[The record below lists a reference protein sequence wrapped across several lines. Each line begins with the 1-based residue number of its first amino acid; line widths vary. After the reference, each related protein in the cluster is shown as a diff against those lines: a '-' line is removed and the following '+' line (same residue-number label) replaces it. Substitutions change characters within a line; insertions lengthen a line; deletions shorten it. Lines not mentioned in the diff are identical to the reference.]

1 MSTTLSPEP
10 DVFSAVSHAARRQM
24 LDLIAQTQGCS
35 VGALAGHFAMSR
47 PAVSQHLRILLD
59 AGLVTE
65 QRQGRERH
73 YRLAPE
79 RLSLVRDWMAPF
91 KPTDAQTPA
100 QAPLFSSPKRKQS
113 LTHIKSRS
121 HYDPVAVFEAISHHG
136 RRQMLDLLAAGDCS
150 VNTLAAHFAM
160 SRPAVSQHLRVLRT
174 AGLVTEQR
182 HGRERRYHLEPESL
196 SPVQDWIAYY
206 EQFWDQ
212 HLLRLQQYLAQR
224 NAP

>member
-1 MSTTLSPEP
+1 MSTTLSSEP
-10 DVFSAVSHAARRQM
+10 NVFHAVSHTARRQM
-24 LDLIAQTQGCS
+24 LDLIARAQGCS
-35 VGALAGHFAMSR
+35 VNVLAGHFAMSR

-79 RLSLVRDWMAPF
+79 RLSLVRDWAAPL
-91 KPTDAQTPA
+91 KPPSQAPAQTHVFLP
-100 QAPLFSSPKRKQS
+100 SKGKQS
-113 LTHIKSRS
+113 LTHSAPSR
-121 HYDPVAVFEAISHHG
+121 PVNATDVFEAISHG
-136 RRQMLDLLAAGDCS
+136 ARREMLDLLAAGDCS

-182 HGRERRYHLEPESL
+182 HGRERLYHLLPNSL
-196 SPVQDWIAYY
+196 SPVHEWITYY
-206 EQFWDQ
+206 EQFWDH
-212 HLLRLQQYLAQR
+212 HLLRLQQYLNHR
-224 NAP
+224 SSP